1 MSPERSLISFI
12 YNAGGRVQ
20 LNDCHPHFAR
30 AFHLCSSWGDK
41 SAGIQLY
48 TFRQTLL
55 VVSPGM
61 IKQTPPPR
69 ADNDNNNSDNDNVAT
84 KTIIS
89 GNCDKPA
96 EIHLVILFLGHF
108 LERSAPLTYP
118 LSAKDTPCF
127 AKHKNDG

>member
-1 MSPERSLISFI
+1 M
-12 YNAGGRVQ
+12 
-20 LNDCHPHFAR
+20 NDCHPHFAR

-55 VVSPGM
+55 AGVTGND
-61 IKQTPPPR
+61 QTDATTAPT
-69 ADNDNNNSDNDNVAT
+69 NDNNNSDNDNVAT